1 MKKLLFVLALWFLA
15 DWAFHEKLKPF
26 IKSEFGVGSKDS
38 ATVVAPNKDTVNAP
52 DAAAGNIPLNWLD
65 TAALRNDT
73 IAGSGGI
80 NIPLPNNNNIN
91 TNPNKPR
98 IPLPPVSLEQL
109 MDTFKKRMP
118 NFELRKFVYGL
129 DISKYQGDIVDML
142 NRRRDSL
149 AFLICKATEG
159 TTITDSHFADNWPLI
174 RQKYFIRGAYHF
186 YHCTSDPIKQVDYF
200 LSVTGA
206 FSKSDLPP
214 VIDVEESSFSSSCNK
229 TQAQKDILTF
239 LTELEKRTG
248 RRPIIYTNNN
258 TGNVYLTDPAFSKYP
273 LWVAYYGTK
282 SPVPTPDIWDNLGW
296 NMWQKSESYKIQGF
310 TSDYDVF
317 NGGLLVLRKFIM
329 TH

>member
-26 IKSEFGVGSKDS
+26 LISEFGTGSKDS
-38 ATVVAPNKDTVNAP
+38 AAAVTPGKDTANPV
-52 DAAAGNIPLNWLD
+52 DTLAGNIPVDGTD
-65 TAALRNDT
+65 TAAGNNDT
-73 IAGSGGI
+73 IATDGGGRT
-80 NIPLPNNNNIN
+80 IPLPNGN
-91 TNPNKPR
+91 TNRPR
-98 IPLPPVSLEQL
+98 ISLPPVSLEQL

-129 DISKYQGDIVDML
+129 DISKYQGGIVDML
-142 NRRRDSL
+142 NRRKDSL

-200 LSVTGA
+200 LSVTGT

-229 TQAQKDILTF
+229 TQAQKDIITF

-282 SPVPTPDIWDNLGW
+282 NPVPTPDIWDNIGW
-296 NMWQKSESYKIQGF
+296 NIWQKSESYQIQGF

-317 NGGLLVLRKFIM
+317 NGGLLALRKFIM
-329 TH
+329 TY